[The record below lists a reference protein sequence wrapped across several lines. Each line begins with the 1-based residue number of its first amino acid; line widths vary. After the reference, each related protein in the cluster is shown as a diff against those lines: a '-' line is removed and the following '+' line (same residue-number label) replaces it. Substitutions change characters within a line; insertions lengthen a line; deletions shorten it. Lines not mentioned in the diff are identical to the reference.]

1 VVADAYC
8 RCSHFAEDLGWIAAS
23 FEKMKFLEDFGL
35 WLLATSL
42 SFLKSPQLSA
52 AVSGWNIRL
61 RKDLTS
67 RSFEESLSF

>member
-1 VVADAYC
+1 
-8 RCSHFAEDLGWIAAS
+8 
-23 FEKMKFLEDFGL
+23 MKFLEDFGL